1 MPYNDSIKR
10 NDPVPASGITL
21 IAPYFFLLAG
31 EKNRYDEF
39 LSAQCEEFLLRIF
52 KLDR

>member
-39 LSAQCEEFLLRIF
+39 LNVQCEEFLLRIF